1 MMPERNSS
9 YPPPPSQT
17 YKIALVCEL
26 YVLNSSIENSPKP
39 VENAGMKN
47 EQDVHQSVCTH

>member
-1 MMPERNSS
+1 MQVTNSI
-9 YPPPPSQT
+9 YPPPVLLA

-26 YVLNSSIENSPKP
+26 YVLNFSIENSPKP

-47 EQDVHQSVCTH
+47 EQDVLANVCTH